1 VSRPVLRFAAS
12 RSGPL
17 VARTIEALART
28 WHFRID
34 GEQYLEEARSG
45 GGILFCFWHG
55 RMLELAPVHARGR
68 IGVLVSGHPDGIMAA
83 RIVEPLGY
91 VPILGSQRRNPVAGF
106 RAMLRYAR
114 EGRDLALAPDAHSD
128 SHRVLPG
135 AVALARRTGHAL
147 LPVAAAACP
156 RRRVES
162 WDRFEIPW
170 PGAHV
175 RIRYGRP
182 LWIPSATDARA
193 AREASRELEGALQT
207 LHLKVEAELEGGIVE
222 PVGAPPVTVG

>member
-1 VSRPVLRFAAS
+1 MSRPVLRFTAS
-12 RSGPL
+12 RGGPL

-28 WHFRID
+28 WDIRID
-34 GEQYLEEARSG
+34 GEQHLEKARSG

-55 RMLELAPVHARGR
+55 RMLELAPVHARRR

-128 SHRVLPG
+128 AHRVLPG
-135 AVALARRTGHAL
+135 AVALSRRTGHAL
-147 LPVAAAACP
+147 LPVAAAARP

-170 PGAHV
+170 PRALV
-175 RIRYGRP
+175 RIRYGPP
-182 LWIPSATDARA
+182 LWIDATTDARA
-193 AREASRELEGALQT
+193 ARAASRDLEGALQA
-207 LHLKVEAELEGGIVE
+207 LHLRVEDELDGLVAE
-222 PVGAPPVTVG
+222 PAGAPVTVP